1 MQVGS
6 GHRSRSTRSV
16 LFEHKIIHAL
26 QGSASHHKVG
36 PRNEKK
42 RVKERRWALEIS
54 TCWAK
59 LGRPNGSD
67 EGQITSLFKEEGK
80 KGGSGKIRWAAIRR
94 GRDGKTLQ
102 LRWNKIDTE
111 IEYEKCSII

>member
-6 GHRSRSTRSV
+6 GHRSSSTHSV
-16 LFEHKIIHAL
+16 LFGHKIIHAL
-26 QGSASHHKVG
+26 KGSASHHKVG

-59 LGRPNGSD
+59 LGSPNGSD
-67 EGQITSLFKEEGK
+67 EGQITSLSKEERK
-80 KGGSGKIRWAAIRR
+80 KRRIRKENV
-94 GRDGKTLQ
+94 GRNKKRQ
-102 LRWNKIDTE
+102 RWKDSSTE
-111 IEYEKCSII
+111 TE